1 MTRPRRPP
9 RPGYKQA
16 PEYILRVL
24 HTSPQV
30 APEDALAV
38 GYYYGGRSSDGELI
52 WVPEACNLWS
62 ALRMR
67 GAGLASAVRSL
78 NRLGYI
84 VERIPA

>member
-1 MTRPRRPP
+1 MSPARVPHPRR
-9 RPGYKQA
+9 KQ
-16 PEYILRVL
+16 PQEYILRVL
-24 HTSPQV
+24 HTSPEV

-52 WVPEACNLWS
+52 WVPKGCNLWS

-67 GAGLASAVRSL
+67 GAGLSSAVRSL